1 MQTECSADLF
11 GVTSVEG
18 CKVVAAFDAG
28 QMTSDAG
35 AILLGATDK
44 QIRLIERFAGCFTDY
59 RVADLVEHTVP
70 SLVGEL
76 IDRVP
81 HGNARLGLSRPPA
94 IIAGA
99 HGLFASPCRGTAF
112 CKSWLG
118 LMGGE
123 NRRKTPRGRSNS
135 CMGLTARALS
145 VVRFRLSAIRA
156 N

>member
-118 LMGGE
+118 LISGEKIGGNAE
-123 NRRKTPRGRSNS
+123 GQIEL
-135 CMGLTARALS
+135 MHGLTARALS